1 MDCKYESE
9 FNTNRQGKC
18 KGIDILY
25 VSSFLWVKT
34 MDWIESANKEFN
46 YPGRYS
52 QEYQNVELYYETLL
66 HPQSID
72 VSVDIVRDE
81 HQN

>member
-1 MDCKYESE
+1 
-9 FNTNRQGKC
+9 
-18 KGIDILY
+18 
-25 VSSFLWVKT
+25 
-34 MDWIESANKEFN
+34 MDWIEGSKKEFN
-46 YPGRYS
+46 YPGRYT
-52 QEYQNVELYYETLL
+52 EKYQNVELNYETLF

>member
-1 MDCKYESE
+1 MD
-9 FNTNRQGKC
+9 R
-18 KGIDILY
+18 
-25 VSSFLWVKT
+25 
-34 MDWIESANKEFN
+34 IESASKEFN
-46 YPGRYS
+46 YSGRYS
-52 QEYQNVELYYETLL
+52 QEYQNVELNYETLL